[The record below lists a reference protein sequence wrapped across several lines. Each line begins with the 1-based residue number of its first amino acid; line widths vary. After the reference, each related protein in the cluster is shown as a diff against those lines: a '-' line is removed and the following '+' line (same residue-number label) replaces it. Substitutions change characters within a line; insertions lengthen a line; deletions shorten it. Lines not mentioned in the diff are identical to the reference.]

1 MSSQFDIGNL
11 GWRSFLSH
19 GSTMTAIRWMPLLGF
34 LFLMVGCVPPVE
46 VVDTGGVETA
56 IRELGRTLATYDFER
71 TKALYEE
78 EATWIEMSTEPI
90 GLDNLSQRA
99 LPLQTLGVK
108 PTWEPTNIRIANEGR
123 VAWATWCWC
132 PATFTVE
139 TESAARI
146 MRQIFDTAEVDQRE
160 WQVEMMASAVLR
172 KHDDNWLFVQGHVSQ
187 RAPRKN

>member
-1 MSSQFDIGNL
+1 MSFVRRISC
-11 GWRSFLSH
+11 
-19 GSTMTAIRWMPLLGF
+19 LGF
-34 LFLMVGCVPPVE
+34 LILSVSCTPPVE
-46 VVDTGGVETA
+46 VVDTSGVETA
-56 IRELGRTLATYDFER
+56 IRELARTLETYDFDG

-78 EATWIEMSTEPI
+78 DGNWIEMGTAPI

-108 PTWEPTNIRIANEGR
+108 PNWEPTNIRITNEAR
-123 VAWATWCWC
+123 IAWATWCWC

-146 MRQIFDTAEVDQRE
+146 MRQIFDTADVEQRE

-172 KHDDNWLFVQGHVSQ
+172 KHDDNWLFVQGHVSR
-187 RAPRKN
+187 RAPQEN